1 MPKEHPI
8 DREVR
13 TVRAIQCCSASH
25 PTSKILHAVFPL
37 CFFSLLLLVGLM
49 IRILPHKT
57 VSTAEKR
64 TLEPLPTVSLS
75 AFLSGELGRSVASF
89 YADHIPLRT
98 ALIRLKASTER
109 ALLKQE
115 NNGILFGHDGYL
127 IDRIEYTEAEYACLC
142 KSLDAVLRFRDA
154 AAAEGIPLTLAVA
167 PRTVDVLRD
176 QLPALYSPIR
186 TEKPREILRAAVPD
200 AIDLAIPLR
209 AAAAEGFPVM
219 YRTDHH
225 WTTDGAHLAYTA
237 LADALGFTPLPVSHF
252 TKETVTSTF
261 FGTTHAASGTACK
274 IGDTIVLYRAP
285 DDSEYTVTVHDGE
298 TRETG
303 FYDRTAIGTGDD
315 YRVFLGGNFGLV
327 TVERTKK
334 QDRTDRPTL
343 LLIKDSFALSVV
355 PFLARHYDIT
365 VVDPRYFSGSTADL
379 LAESDAVLILMG
391 IDTLSTSDV
400 LTRILYGIRPA
411 HSASASESMSE
422 SLTKSSVESFSPRML
437 AGCPH
442 ASMIAVSRSLPSDEK
457 PVIRE
462 FGSVLRRC
470 SNAALIVRKKIA
482 SFFGL

>member
-8 DREVR
+8 DREAR
-13 TVRAIQCCSASH
+13 TFRAIQCSTASH
-25 PTSKILHAVFPL
+25 PPVGMLHAVFPL
-37 CFFSLLLLVGLM
+37 CVLSLLLLLGLL
-49 IRILPHKT
+49 IWLLPHKT
-57 VSTAEKR
+57 VSSTEKR
-64 TLEPLPTVSLS
+64 ALAPTPTVSLS
-75 AFLSGELGRSVASF
+75 ALLSGELGRSVASF
-89 YADHIPLRT
+89 YSDHFPLRT
-98 ALIRLKASTER
+98 ALIRLKAGTER

-127 IDRIEYTEAEYACLC
+127 IDRIEYTEAEYTSLR

-209 AAAAEGFPVM
+209 AAEGDPVM

-225 WTTDGAHLAYTA
+225 WTTDGAYLAYTA
-237 LADALGFTPLPVSHF
+237 LADALGFTPLPDSYF
-252 TKETVTSTF
+252 TKEAVTSAF
-261 FGTTHAASGTACK
+261 FGTTYAASGTASTAS
-274 IGDTIVLYRAP
+274 DSIVLYRAP
-285 DDSEYTVTVHDGE
+285 DDSDYTVTVHDGE
-298 TRETG
+298 TLMTG
-303 FYDRTAIGTGDD
+303 FYDLTAIGTGDD

-411 HSASASESMSE
+411 HSASASASMSE

-442 ASMIAVSRSLPSDEK
+442 ASMIAVSRSFPSDEK
-457 PVIRE
+457 PVMRE